1 METIMNGLT
10 DLIMETL
17 NEGFIIVAVCF
28 AIGQMIKNS
37 KFEIFEKIPNENI
50 PVITAACGIILSFI
64 PEIFP
69 DTPLFSSMIKGAIS
83 GWSATGIYEFYRTY
97 KKKTL
102 KDECRMEKEVEEELR
117 EEQEAKEAAK
127 KEAEKSKKKTTK
139 KKVKKEETEEE
150 V

>member
-1 METIMNGLT
+1 METIMSGLT

-37 KFEIFEKIPNENI
+37 KIKFLDKIPNEEI
-50 PVITAACGIILSFI
+50 PVITACIGIILSFV

-69 DTPLFSSMIKGAIS
+69 ETPLFTSMMKGAIS
-83 GWSATGIYEFYRTY
+83 GWSATGIYEFYRNY
-97 KKKTL
+97 KKRVL
-102 KDECRMEKEVEEELR
+102 KDECRMEMEIEEELK

-127 KEAEKSKKKTTK
+127 KAAKKKTTK
-139 KKVKKEETEEE
+139 KKTKKEEVKEEE
-150 V
+150 